1 MLDTSMDSGDDFFL
15 TTPQA
20 GKTWPISKRIELWLV
35 IGVVVAQV
43 AVLVSMIVLDAAPL
57 VFGERIKLQ
66 TAPVDPRDL
75 FRGDYVVLEYDF
87 NRFGP
92 DRVQGLSHSRD
103 YDWFYS
109 EVEGRDVYVSLTP
122 KGDHYEASG
131 AAIERPS
138 SGPYLRGR
146 MISPYRLECGIEAYY
161 VEEGEGRRLENL
173 MRQRRLLAEV
183 AVWRGQAKLVRLIE

>member
-1 MLDTSMDSGDDFFL
+1 MLDASIDTADDFFL
-15 TTPQA
+15 TTPQE
-20 GKTWPISKRIELWLV
+20 GKTWPISKGFELWLV
-35 IGVVVAQV
+35 IGVVVVQV
-43 AVLVSMIVLDAAPL
+43 VVLVSMIVTDAAPL

-87 NRFGP
+87 NRFGS
-92 DRVQGLSHSRD
+92 DRVRGLPDSRD
-103 YDWFYS
+103 YGSFYN

-131 AAIERPS
+131 AAIDRPS

-146 MISPYRLECGIEAYY
+146 MVGPNRLECGIEAYY

>member
-1 MLDTSMDSGDDFFL
+1 MLDVSPSSDDDFFL

-20 GKTWPISKRIELWLV
+20 GRMWPISKRLELWLV
-35 IGVVVAQV
+35 MGVVVAQV
-43 AVLVSMIVLDAAPL
+43 VVLVSMIVLDAAPL

-92 DRVQGLSHSRD
+92 GSVQGLSSSYD
-103 YDWFYS
+103 QDWFYND
-109 EVEGRDVYVSLTP
+109 VVGRDVYVSLTP
-122 KGDHYEASG
+122 MGDYHIASG
-131 AAIERPS
+131 AAVERPPA
-138 SGPYLRGR
+138 GPYLRGR
-146 MISPYRLECGIEAYY
+146 MVSPYRLECGIEAYY

-173 MRQRRLLAEV
+173 IRQRRLLAEV